1 MRAIS
6 VLLLMVVPS
15 WACAAW
21 FVCPY
26 QPCESMSAC
35 RYCAMD
41 DFTARLN
48 AVGGS
53 WSESEC
59 LGNHAVVKVTAPDS
73 LLDKIRAAEGFV
85 ELPIEFL
92 WQPLSGMPLMQQY
105 VLIGK
110 AQELGY
116 SIEEIQTHF
125 PNDLGTYTL
134 RDMLNF
140 ILTRRY
146 DPAWDEATQSI
157 VFTSTARS
165 CKSADALDA
174 EVPDTLRYVGN

>member
-1 MRAIS
+1 VRMIAVCI
-6 VLLLMVVPS
+6 LLCS
-15 WACAAW
+15 WSHANAAW

-26 QPCESMSAC
+26 KSVPGMSNA

-41 DFTARLN
+41 EFTPEIQST
-48 AVGGS
+48 GGS

-73 LLDKIRAAEGFV
+73 LLDNIRAAEGFV

-92 WQPLSGMPLMQQY
+92 WKPLSGMPMMQQY

-157 VFTSTARS
+157 VFTSTVRS